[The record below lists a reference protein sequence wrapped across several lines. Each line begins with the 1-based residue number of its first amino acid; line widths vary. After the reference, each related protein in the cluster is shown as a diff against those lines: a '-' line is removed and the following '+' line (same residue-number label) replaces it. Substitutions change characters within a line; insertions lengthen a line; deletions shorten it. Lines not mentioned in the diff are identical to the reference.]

1 MSVEAFV
8 VGALIEL
15 GDGTDP
21 AAVGAAVTVAL
32 CGHWEHDGPC
42 RWPHN
47 SAIDASRSPA
57 MFRTL
62 YVASREESPLVEQ
75 RIRDALAAGDG
86 WDAVSVERRPVDE
99 SDEAL
104 AERLLRG
111 PRAQE

>member
-1 MSVEAFV
+1 MP
-8 VGALIEL
+8 L
-15 GDGTDP
+15 
-21 AAVGAAVTVAL
+21 AAQQR
-32 CGHWEHDGPC
+32 D
-42 RWPHN
+42 R
-47 SAIDASRSPA
+47 
-57 MFRTL
+57 
-62 YVASREESPLVEQ
+62 REPLVEQ